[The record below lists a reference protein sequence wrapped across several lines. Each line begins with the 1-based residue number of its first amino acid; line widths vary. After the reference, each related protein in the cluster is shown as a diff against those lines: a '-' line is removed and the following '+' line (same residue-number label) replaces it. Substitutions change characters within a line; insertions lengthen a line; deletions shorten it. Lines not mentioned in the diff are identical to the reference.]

1 MPLNDRAY
9 SGYGGF
15 TRRPN
20 ILRRSWVPA
29 LALLCFSA
37 AAARALTLTITDP
50 PNGSTVDNTVTLR
63 TTASGGS
70 PPWVKYYRNGSC
82 SLSGATQLPGFS
94 QVPAPYNYSW
104 NTVPFSNGTYT
115 IIVQASS
122 GETACTVLYVAH
134 APPAITVQPK
144 TQNVS
149 SGQTA
154 TFSVSATGTLPLSY
168 QWKKNNANISGATG
182 ASYTT
187 PAVTPANSGEFYS
200 VVVSNSLGSATSAS
214 AELRVWAWPPV
225 TWSQAISGGATP
237 IRAVH
242 INELRTAIDERR
254 INFGLGAYPWTDAVS
269 AGSTR
274 IRKVHMDELRSAI
287 NQVRSNYNDNC
298 GGMPPSFS
306 FTDPTLTAG
315 ATLVRGLH
323 ITELRQAVDQITAMC
338 QGCCGTCRKC
348 DGAGCVNQTSA
359 EDVWNDCAPS
369 GPPSCRTGDCDGAGG
384 CETIPAVTC
393 YKDEDGDGYGSATA
407 SLQFC
412 GSCGTDPDTGIPY
425 IADNTDCYDADPD
438 AFPRSADAKPGQ
450 TGYFWTHRGD
460 GSFDYNCADDDG
472 NGDGS
477 DKEPGTNC
485 VTLWDGGCDSGDPGC
500 ITGRAGYV
508 GAVPACG
515 ASADFV
521 TIPFGCGFASPG
533 SNSCTDNGG
542 NPVNFQG
549 CPNVFSRQMLCR

>member
-154 TFSVSATGTLPLSY
+154 TFSVSATQRRRSPPPT
-168 QWKKNNANISGATG
+168 
-182 ASYTT
+182 
-187 PAVTPANSGEFYS
+187 
-200 VVVSNSLGSATSAS
+200 
-214 AELRVWAWPPV
+214 AE
-225 TWSQAISGGATP
+225 SS
-237 IRAVH
+237 
-242 INELRTAIDERR
+242 
-254 INFGLGAYPWTDAVS
+254 
-269 AGSTR
+269 
-274 IRKVHMDELRSAI
+274 
-287 NQVRSNYNDNC
+287 
-298 GGMPPSFS
+298 
-306 FTDPTLTAG
+306 
-315 ATLVRGLH
+315 
-323 ITELRQAVDQITAMC
+323 
-338 QGCCGTCRKC
+338 
-348 DGAGCVNQTSA
+348 
-359 EDVWNDCAPS
+359 
-369 GPPSCRTGDCDGAGG
+369 
-384 CETIPAVTC
+384 
-393 YKDEDGDGYGSATA
+393 TA
-407 SLQFC
+407 SW
-412 GSCGTDPDTGIPY
+412 
-425 IADNTDCYDADPD
+425 
-438 AFPRSADAKPGQ
+438 FPTAWAP
-450 TGYFWTHRGD
+450 
-460 GSFDYNCADDDG
+460 
-472 NGDGS
+472 
-477 DKEPGTNC
+477 P
-485 VTLWDGGCDSGDPGC
+485 
-500 ITGRAGYV
+500 
-508 GAVPACG
+508 PARRP
-515 ASADFV
+515 S
-521 TIPFGCGFASPG
+521 
-533 SNSCTDNGG
+533 
-542 NPVNFQG
+542 
-549 CPNVFSRQMLCR
+549 